1 MGARLHY
8 AKVIDRSLF
17 LARGAKVHPALENK
31 VVLQDE
37 PGTAGVF
44 LVLRA
49 WGDDHGTFTEQWR
62 IESPGGEVLYESVP
76 RELHLATETHVERLE
91 DEVGDLVLQYTADDY
106 NVVFTLDEMEVARAT
121 FPVEL
126 DSEERLE
133 A

>member
-91 DEVGDLVLQYTADDY
+91 DEVGDLELQYSADDY

>member
-91 DEVGDLVLQYTADDY
+91 DEVGDLELQYSADDY

-126 DSEERLE
+126 DSDERLE

>member
-17 LARGAKVHPALENK
+17 LTRGAKVHPALENK

-91 DEVGDLVLQYTADDY
+91 DEVGDLELQYSADDY